1 MCAERRSAP
10 CVCPRRCFWVSSK
23 LVPICAK
30 GLQSGSGSREN
41 ALVIH
46 YTRNDHILRD
56 GELVLMDAGGEYKY
70 VFLSARKKS
79 QS

>member
-10 CVCPRRCFWVSSK
+10 RVRPRCGFWVSSK
-23 LVPICAK
+23 ITPICAK
-30 GLQSGSGSREN
+30 GLQSGSSEN

-46 YTRNDHILRD
+46 YTRNDHLLRD

-70 VFLSARKKS
+70 VFLHMRTIP
-79 QS
+79 